1 MIMPSSNHTVR
12 TTSFPFLLI
21 PHANINQGRRISDRK
36 LESEATGSDSPIHG
50 LLLRPLVRSALLR
63 LPRRRASGLPR
74 RHPRRRAEPQGAGGL
89 RVPQLAALRGRR
101 RRRPHRRRRRSGW
114 SIGVRAVAEPVAGG
128 APRRP
133 PRGEAGRGRRHDR
146 GPDLGSAH
154 LRLEHHAVLHGVGLA
169 STSSS
174 TSTVCR
180 EGTLGAAS
188 VKETTVNSWVVQLEK
203 KEWDPINED
212 ASVVSAACL
221 PVASRF
227 VRGGRRRGGRVEQG
241 LGCGGK
247 CPSIASVI
255 SAHGCWMY
263 GKCAT
268 ENDEVN
274 AFLKGDVAVDI
285 PVTLYGTDRNKNVSK
300 SHSYYEQGYYQQKTG
315 FMGYL
320 MLIAYQTSAGAV
332 VLTDFVFWALLVPLL
347 SVEHFKLDLLM
358 GCMHTLN
365 LVFLLLDTALNS
377 LPFPWFRMAYF
388 TLWSC
393 IYVIFQWV
401 LHACGFSWWSMLT
414 HKFLRW
420 PYPFLKLSTPW
431 APLWYFCLALVHIP
445 CYGMYSLLVSSKNSI
460 LSQIF
465 SHAYRRP

>member
-1 MIMPSSNHTVR
+1 MPSSNHTVR

-101 RRRPHRRRRRSGW
+101 RRRRPHRRRRRSGW

-146 GPDLGSAH
+146 RPDLGSAH
-154 LRLEHHAVLHGVGLA
+154 LRLEHHAVLH
-169 STSSS
+169 
-174 TSTVCR
+174 R
-180 EGTLGAAS
+180 
-188 VKETTVNSWVVQLEK
+188 
-203 KEWDPINED
+203 
-212 ASVVSAACL
+212 
-221 PVASRF
+221 
-227 VRGGRRRGGRVEQG
+227 
-241 LGCGGK
+241 
-247 CPSIASVI
+247 IASVI